1 MKHLKTVFKALLGL
15 SMCVFWSLPAPVIA
29 QTSITDSIATDPMDS
44 VEVSLLTCQPH
55 DEVYSLYGHT
65 ALRFHDMRQK
75 HAVDAAFNYGV
86 FNFKAPHFVLRFVF
100 GLTDYELGAYPYE
113 LFLGEYRHFGSMVTE
128 QVLNLTSDE
137 KRRLRQLLSDNL
149 KPENSVYRYNYFSN
163 NCTTKARDIIE
174 ACINGRVEYAERKDY
189 TPTYRDMV
197 HQMTDGHPWMQAGND
212 LLLGVMADCNTSFG
226 EREFLP
232 QVLMT
237 DFDNASIKRT
247 DGTTTPLVS
256 NAEWLLPSTHPTVIC
271 SEPGF
276 PLTPTQ
282 CAWLFLAIVIVVKMI
297 LYLKK
302 ETVLPWFDYGVAC
315 LYATVGLVLLC
326 MVFSEHPTVRLN
338 LQILVFNPLLF
349 FLAFPRKS
357 NGIIK
362 KYNIASIVAILC
374 IVIFFIGNLL
384 QDYAE
389 GMNIM
394 ALTLLLTFS
403 EIRIHTSRR

>member
-1 MKHLKTVFKALLGL
+1 MNSKRLLSLICTIIISLSAITVNAEN
-15 SMCVFWSLPAPVIA
+15 SWRA
-29 QTSITDSIATDPMDS
+29 DS
-44 VEVSLLTCQPH
+44 VEISLLTCEPH

-65 ALRFHDMRQK
+65 AIRVTDKSRNMDI
-75 HAVDAAFNYGV
+75 AV
-86 FNFKAPHFVLRFVF
+86 NFGLFDQSASMFALRFVF
-100 GLTDYELGAYPYE
+100 GLTDYRMGIINMSS
-113 LFLGEYRHFGSMVTE
+113 FLEEYSYYGSGVRQQRINMTPAEKEHFLS
-128 QVLNLTSDE
+128 
-137 KRRLRQLLSDNL
+137 LLAETA
-149 KPENSVYRYNYFSN
+149 KPENVVYRYNFLYN
-163 NCTTKARDIIE
+163 NCTTRARDLILG
-174 ACINGRVEYAERKDY
+174 AVNGTVNYKSKGLQVGERSF
-189 TPTYRDMV
+189 RDLV
-197 HQMTDGHPWMQAGND
+197 HEKVSTHRWSAVGND

-374 IVIFFIGNLL
+374 IVILFIGNLL